1 MSQTEVQ
8 LIKTDAV
15 KTADIADDQVTI
27 AKLNATGTASS
38 TTFLRGDGSF
48 AAAGQ
53 GKTRNLIINGSFNVA
68 QRGTARSATT
78 QGAGYATADRWKNQW
93 NHLGVTATETVTALA
108 TSDSPYAEGHRKYL
122 RFALTGAGTA
132 ASNSYIELNHIIESQ
147 NIATSGWNYTSS
159 TNYVTLQFWFRCSTN
174 QTFYAHLQSND
185 STVQD
190 YAFSFTASGNNTW
203 TKITHTIPGNSNLVF
218 NNDNGYGLTVR
229 IIPFYGTGYTNN
241 KTLNQW
247 AAHSGSNYTPD
258 MATTWLTAGASTF
271 DIAAVQLEVGS
282 NATDFEHRELGQ
294 ELFLC
299 ERYYYRTVNDG
310 ATTNLLGL
318 TIESS
323 TLAAGG
329 QPHPTRMRAIPTI
342 TFGSGVAL
350 YSSAT
355 GTKTF
360 SLNQNRCGSSQ
371 LAVSVSLTGGTAG
384 QSGSLFQNAA
394 DAYFELNAEL

>member
-48 AAAGQ
+48 AVAGQ

-68 QRGTARSATT
+68 ERGTARSATG

-108 TSDSPYAEGHRKYL
+108 TSDSPYTEGHRKYL

-147 NIATSGWNYTSS
+147 NIAKSGWNYTSS
-159 TNYVTLQFWFRCSTN
+159 TSYVTLQFWFRCSTN

-185 STVQD
+185 TTVQD
-190 YAFSFTASGNNTW
+190 YTFSFTASGNNTW

-218 NNDNGYGLTVR
+218 DNDNGYGLTVR

-247 AAHSGSNYTPD
+247 AAHSGSNYMPD

-282 NATDFEHRELGQ
+282 NATDFEHRTFGEELN
-294 ELFLC
+294 LCRRYFLKPHVDNTILPA
-299 ERYYYRTVNDG
+299 YQYHHSYKMTVY
-310 ATTNLLGL
+310 
-318 TIESS
+318 
-323 TLAAGG
+323 
-329 QPHPTRMRAIPTI
+329 QYPVQMRAVPTI
-342 TFGSGVAL
+342 TASWDGGSHTNHDLSKEAFKAYV
-350 YSSAT
+350 SSPVTEA
-355 GTKTF
+355 GYY
-360 SLNQNRCGSSQ
+360 LQ
-371 LAVSVSLTGGTAG
+371 SLT
-384 QSGSLFQNAA
+384 A
-394 DAYFELNAEL
+394 DAEL